1 MLGFS
6 KHQAGFTLIELLVS
20 IGILAGVGTAVL
32 YALDT
37 NSGASRVYDEQVIG
51 ANLATSYLEAIRQL
65 PYDNNSPDEYAAA
78 GNNIDVP
85 PQYLVVIDADYSSD
99 GYTWSSNYSNPS
111 QTLQKITV
119 LVTRTDGGTV
129 FRMCTFRTEF

>member
-6 KHQAGFTLIELLVS
+6 TYQKGFTLIELLVS
-20 IGILAGVGTAVL
+20 IGILAGVGTAVI

-65 PYDNNSPDEYAAA
+65 PYDNNSPDEYTAA
-78 GNNIDVP
+78 GNDIEVP
-85 PQYLVVIDADYSSD
+85 PQYAVVIDVDYSSD
-99 GYTWSSNYSNPS
+99 GYTWSSTYSNPS
-111 QTLQKITV
+111 QTLQKITI
-119 LVTRTDGGTV
+119 LVKRTDGSTI